1 MKSNASPNP
10 RRSQRKRKM
19 DLHKFLA
26 PPAETTHRKGPHDRI
41 VMSSRVR
48 LARNLRDASFP
59 GWAKKPE
66 RVRVLD
72 LIRPAVESLTEMSD
86 SFSESMDNL
95 TALDKQIL
103 VERHLI
109 SREHAAKSAGSGL
122 VLNREETFCVMI
134 NEEDHLR
141 MQALRPGLQLR
152 QAWTAIDQLDSG
164 LEKKLNYAFNQEWG
178 FLTACPTNLGTGI
191 RVSAMLHLP
200 GLVLGEQINPII
212 QSVNKLGLAVRGLY
226 GEGTEALGNVFQV
239 SNQMTLGEAEIVI
252 VERLEKVLSQIIEHE
267 ENARETLLE
276 KKPKMVFNQIGRAY
290 GTLANAHMISSK
302 ETMNQLSLMRL
313 GVDLGLFPVAHRAL
327 VDELFILT
335 QPAHLQKAHSE
346 KLSAEERDQLRADM
360 LRERLENVG
369 RPAGKFPPASGLDK
383 GEKA

>member
-1 MKSNASPNP
+1 MNIH
-10 RRSQRKRKM
+10 
-19 DLHKFLA
+19 DFLI
-26 PPAETTHRKGPHDRI
+26 PPAESARRKGPHDRI

-48 LARNLRDASFP
+48 LARNVKEAAFP

-72 LIRPAVESLTEMSD
+72 LIRPAVESLPEMKD
-86 SFSESMDNL
+86 AFSESMDSL
-95 TALDKQIL
+95 TSLDKQIL

-122 VLNREETFCVMI
+122 VLNREETLCVMI

-152 QAWTAIDQLDSG
+152 QAWNAVDQADSS
-164 LEKKLNYAFNQEWG
+164 LERKLEYAFSSELG
-178 FLTACPTNLGTGI
+178 YLTACPTNIGTGI

-200 GLVLGEQINPII
+200 GLVLAEQINPII

-239 SNQMTLGEAEIVI
+239 SNQMTLGEGEGAI
-252 VERLEKVLSQIIEHE
+252 VERLEKVLAQIIEHE
-267 ENARETLLE
+267 ENARATILE
-276 KKPKMVFNQIGRAY
+276 KKPKMVYNHIGRAY
-290 GTLANAHMISSK
+290 GILANAHSISSK
-302 ETMNQLSLMRL
+302 ETMNLLSLMRL
-313 GVDLGLFPVAHRAL
+313 GVDVGLFPGVDRAL

-335 QPAHLQKAHSE
+335 QPAHLQKQHSE
-346 KLSAEERDQLRADM
+346 KLSAEERDLLRADM
-360 LRERLENVG
+360 VRERLKQVS
-369 RPAGKFPPASGLDK
+369 RPIAKPSPPAAGGLDK
-383 GEKA
+383 PEK

>member
-1 MKSNASPNP
+1 
-10 RRSQRKRKM
+10 M
-19 DLHKFLA
+19 DIHSFLI
-26 PPAETTHRKGPHDRI
+26 PPADTARRKGPHDRI

-48 LARNLRDASFP
+48 LARNVKDAAFP

-66 RVRVLD
+66 RIRILE
-72 LIRPAVESLTEMSD
+72 LIRPAIESLPEMKEA
-86 SFSESMDNL
+86 FSETMDSL
-95 TALDKQIL
+95 SSLDKQIL

-122 VLNREETFCVMI
+122 VLNRDETLCFMI

-152 QAWTAIDQLDSG
+152 QAWSAIDQADSV
-164 LEKKLNYAFNQEWG
+164 LEKKLEYAFSPEMG
-178 FLTACPTNLGTGI
+178 YLTACPTNIGTGI

-239 SNQMTLGEAEIVI
+239 SNQMTLGESENGI
-252 VERLEKVLSQIIEHE
+252 VERLEKVLGQIIEHE
-267 ENARETLLE
+267 ENARATLLE
-276 KKPKMVFNQIGRAY
+276 KKAKMVYNHIGRAY
-290 GTLANAHMISSK
+290 GILANAHSISSK
-302 ETMNQLSLMRL
+302 ETMNLLSLMRL
-313 GVDLGLFPVAHRAL
+313 GVDMGVFPGVDRSL

-335 QPAHLQKAHSE
+335 QPAHLQKQHSE
-346 KLSAEERDQLRADM
+346 KLSAEERDLLRADM
-360 LRERLENVG
+360 VRERLKPVS
-369 RPAGKFPPASGLDK
+369 RPISRPPQSASN
-383 GEKA
+383 